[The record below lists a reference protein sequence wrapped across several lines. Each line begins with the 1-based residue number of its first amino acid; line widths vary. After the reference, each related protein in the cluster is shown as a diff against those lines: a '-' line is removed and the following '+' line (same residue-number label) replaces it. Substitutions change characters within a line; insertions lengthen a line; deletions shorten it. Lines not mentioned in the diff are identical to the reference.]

1 MSHPVSDTL
10 VTGLPLIADTES
22 THFPQSKDGSLKKT
36 VLKGTV
42 ANITILPKRKADDE
56 ITGSGK
62 LKRAKAVGDILE
74 HFSEHSLQTKAELVS
89 KIIEMNQLF
98 SHRPILSQ
106 SVAHR

>member
-62 LKRAKAVGDILE
+62 LKFAKAVGDILE